1 MLNKHIPRIGLGMFI
16 VIATLF
22 FYSALNAE
30 TKKQT
35 NEEFRQK
42 LESVITEEKEEEES
56 PQELD
61 SYIRYIP
68 SRGVNA
74 LSGKVAI
81 IAASSEYSYALK
93 AFGKLPVEFSLDTQY
108 IGIENTTGVELPAHL
123 IGLSSGIETT
133 LPFFKF
139 NQTYLRVKVSP
150 SFYGDDWNFSA
161 SNFRIPMHSFLIYR
175 PNDKWTYILG
185 AAVYPDFETKVWPI
199 LGFIYKANDKL
210 TFNIVPER
218 PNISYLLNDRVT
230 LFVEGDSSYCE
241 FEVDK
246 DNLKNVVLSYKEIH
260 LGTGIK
266 YKFNKFIQTSISAGG
281 IFNRSLRYR
290 DSLGKVDIKDS
301 IYTEF
306 RVEINL

>member
-1 MLNKHIPRIGLGMFI
+1 MLNKYIPRIGLGMFI
-16 VIATLF
+16 VMATLF

-30 TKKQT
+30 TKKQA

-42 LESVITEEKEEEES
+42 LESVITEEKEEEL

-68 SRGVNA
+68 NRGVNA

-81 IAASSEYSYALK
+81 MAASSEYSYALK
-93 AFGKLPVEFSLDTQY
+93 AFDKLPVEFSLDTQY

-123 IGLSSGIETT
+123 MGLSTGIETT

-139 NQTYLRVKVSP
+139 NQTYLRVKFSP
-150 SFYGDDWNFSA
+150 SFYGDDWSFPA
-161 SNFRIPMHSFLIYR
+161 SSFRIPLRSFLIYQ

-185 AAVYPDFETKVWPI
+185 VAVYPDFENKVWPI
-199 LGFIYKANDKL
+199 LGFIYKPNDKL

-218 PNISYLLNDRVT
+218 PNISYSFNERVT
-230 LFVEGDSSYCE
+230 LFLEGGSSYDE

-281 IFNRSLRYR
+281 IFNRSLKYR
-290 DSLGKVDIKDS
+290 ESLGKVNIKDS
-301 IYTEF
+301 VYTEF
-306 RVEINL
+306 RVEVDL